1 MVMKSELSQRSAR
14 LGRPPAMEERQAMAR
29 LSYALSH
36 VLRLF
41 RMAAAGSG
49 MATKD
54 VVSLE
59 EALSKA
65 QMPEDYIEV
74 ARSVA
79 QLQAPPVGPA
89 QGISHGIH
97 GQFVQLLR
105 EVARALTMP
114 KLEAEI
120 RELGLVPAD
129 RAIDPGPLLDVGK
142 RLVASVL
149 VHQSTT
155 EVLDECLKNVDGG
168 IRKLA
173 EEEAQVGSRVIEVR
187 QRLQRSD
194 PGETE
199 HLRRSLLHA
208 ATELEHLVQERRE
221 QLLDLQRSS
230 RMAQRRAER
239 LLSALA
245 DATSAALTDPLTGLG
260 NRRALGELVTKIAAT
275 PSTTG
280 ILAFDLDHFKRI
292 NDTHGHA
299 GGDRVLVHVAEILRG
314 ELRGH
319 DAAFRIG
326 GEELLVLLA
335 DCDGGGALSTA
346 ERIRERIAQ
355 TPVPLAG
362 GKAIQVTTSV
372 GATLWGAGAS
382 FESRQDLADEALYQA
397 KSHGRN
403 RTVVL

>member
-1 MVMKSELSQRSAR
+1 MVTKPDLAHRTAR
-14 LGRPPAMEERQAMAR
+14 LGRPPGMEERQAMAR
-29 LSYALSH
+29 LSFALSH
-36 VLRLF
+36 MLRIF
-41 RMAAAGSG
+41 RMASAGSG
-49 MATKD
+49 AATKE
-54 VVSLE
+54 VVALE

-65 QMPEDYIEV
+65 QMPEEYVEV
-74 ARSVA
+74 ARSVV

-97 GQFVQLLR
+97 AQFVQLLR
-105 EVARALTMP
+105 EVARALAMP

-120 RELGLVPAD
+120 RELGLLPAD
-129 RAIDPGPLLDVGK
+129 RPVDPGPLLEVGK

-168 IRKLA
+168 IRRLA

-194 PGETE
+194 PDETE
-199 HLRRSLLHA
+199 RLRRSLLNA
-208 ATELEHLVQERRE
+208 ASELEHLVHQRRE

-260 NRRALGELVTKIAAT
+260 NRRALNETVAKIAT
-275 PSTTG
+275 TSTTTA
-280 ILAFDLDHFKRI
+280 ILALDLDHFKRI
-292 NDTHGHA
+292 NDTFGHA
-299 GGDRVLVHVAEILRG
+299 GGDRVLVHVAELLRADLRG
-314 ELRGH
+314 N
-319 DAAFRIG
+319 DTAFRIG
-326 GEELLVLLA
+326 GEEFIVLLA
-335 DCDGGGALSTA
+335 DCDAGGALSTA
-346 ERIRERIAQ
+346 ERIRERIARS
-355 TPVPLAG
+355 PVSLQG
-362 GKAIQVTTSV
+362 GKTVQISTSV
-372 GATLWGAGAS
+372 GATLWGAGMS
-382 FESRQDLADEALYQA
+382 FETRHDLADEALYQA
-397 KSHGRN
+397 KAHGRN